1 MRALE
6 ALFTPSSARPC
17 SYPGIGRS
25 QPTNPRVRAGGV
37 LRGPMGLPTEAA
49 LVGAGAVPGAILRF
63 GVSEIAKQHNVG
75 PAAIL
80 ALNVVGSF
88 ALGSL
93 AGNGAAR

>member
-1 MRALE
+1 MR
-6 ALFTPSSARPC
+6 FTPSGEEWLSAAHSPQP
-17 SYPGIGRS
+17 PG
-25 QPTNPRVRAGGV
+25 AGASF
-37 LRGPMGLPTEAA
+37 GPMGLPTEAA

>member
-25 QPTNPRVRAGGV
+25 QPTNPRVRAASF
-37 LRGPMGLPTEAA
+37 GPMGLPTEAA